1 MKKLKEFEESL
12 KPSLQK
18 MENFRLSQLQ
28 ANKIALWYYVLP
40 AIIAVCSIPVYWKIN
55 PVFIIISGWF
65 KIQSNLE
72 RVRIMPFRCIENPA
86 LNSRA
91 VC

>member
-1 MKKLKEFEESL
+1 MFLHD
-12 KPSLQK
+12 
-18 MENFRLSQLQ
+18 
-28 ANKIALWYYVLP
+28 V
-40 AIIAVCSIPVYWKIN
+40 AVVVTMQEKIN
-55 PVFIIISGWF
+55 HVFIIISGWF